1 ARAFE
6 TRKGLLKSLWQTRKE
21 LAAIKVDRT
30 RVKPKVAIIGEFWA
44 MTTEGDGN
52 YKMQRFLE
60 QEGAEVDIQLV
71 TNWIL
76 YLLWGAKYDTLERSK
91 LKGADKRI
99 DANGLG
105 SKFALENI
113 NVAKKMWGLRAAEWF
128 VRGLFY
134 SY

>member
-1 ARAFE
+1 
-6 TRKGLLKSLWQTRKE
+6 L
-21 LAAIKVDRT
+21 
-30 RVKPKVAIIGEFWA
+30 
-44 MTTEGDGN
+44 
-52 YKMQRFLE
+52 
-60 QEGAEVDIQLV
+60 
-71 TNWIL
+71 IL

-105 SKFALENI
+105 SKFVLENI

-134 SY
+134 SYAALLGLRRYYLPDMEHIAEISHRFYDNNLRGGEGHMEVGKLIHNVVDQKVN